1 MATASLHHP
10 PSPVVRT
17 PPTYGRF
24 PLGVLPE
31 FRRDPLGLYVGLM
44 QQYRDLVRLRFGPR
58 YSYTLFH
65 PELIKR
71 VLVDNNK
78 NYQRNAFGN
87 ELLKQQIGLN
97 LLTGDGDFW
106 LHQRRLMQPAF
117 HRQRIQGFG
126 TIITTSAEAMLA
138 RWAATPPGAALN
150 IAHEMM
156 QVTLQVVGQ
165 ALFSTDLLQDSRGLG
180 HSIEVSSQFYAYRLG
195 QLIRTP
201 LWLSTRRNRE
211 YKAAI
216 QPVLHLVPDMITARR
231 QLIANQG
238 TADET
243 GRQYDML
250 DLLLDARDEETGAA
264 MSDEQLATEIRMFI
278 AAGHET
284 TSNTLTWTL
293 YLLSQHPEVEAK
305 LLAEIDGVLNGRT
318 PTVAALPQLV
328 YTKMVIDEAMR
339 LYPAAWIIARQAIGE
354 DQLGDYHI
362 PPKQGAVIPIFAV
375 HRHPDFWVEPD
386 RFDPER
392 FTPVAATQQHRFAF
406 LPFGGGPRQCIGAG
420 FAQTE
425 AQLILPMILQRYRLR
440 LQPGS
445 AVVPEP
451 LVTLRVKGGLPM
463 TLAPR
468 MS

>member
-10 PSPVVRT
+10 PATVRT

-24 PLGVLPE
+24 LIGVLPE
-31 FRRDPLGLYVGLM
+31 FRRDPLQLFVGLM

-65 PELIKR
+65 PDLVKR
-71 VLVDNNK
+71 VLVDNHK
-78 NYQRNAFGN
+78 NYERNAFGN

-97 LLTGDGDFW
+97 LLTSDGDFW
-106 LHQRRLMQPAF
+106 LRQRRLMQPAF

-126 TIITTSAEAMLA
+126 TIITQSAAAMLD
-138 RWAATPPGAALN
+138 RWAATPPGAVLDV
-150 IAHEMM
+150 AHEMM

-165 ALFSTDLLQDSRGLG
+165 SLFSTDLLQDSQGLG

-195 QLIRTP
+195 QLFRTP
-201 LWLSTRRNRE
+201 LWLPTRRNRE
-211 YKAAI
+211 YKAATNA
-216 QPVLHLVPDMITARR
+216 VLHVVPAMITARR
-231 QLIANQG
+231 QLIAAQG

-250 DLLLDARDEETGAA
+250 DLLLDVRDEETGAA

-293 YLLSQHPEVEAK
+293 YLLSQHPEVDER
-305 LLAEIDGVLNGRT
+305 LLAEVDSVLNGRT
-318 PTVAALPQLV
+318 PTVADLPQLV
-328 YTKMVIDEAMR
+328 YTKQVIEEAMR
-339 LYPAAWIIARQAIGE
+339 LYPAAWLIARQSIGE
-354 DQLGDYHI
+354 DRLGEYHV
-362 PPKQGAVIPIFAV
+362 PPKQGALIPIFAI
-375 HRHPDFWVEPD
+375 HRHPEFWVEPE
-386 RFDPER
+386 RFDPDR
-392 FTPVAATQQHRFAF
+392 FAPEAVAQQHRFAF

-440 LQPGS
+440 LQPGYT
-445 AVVPEP
+445 VVPEP

-463 TLAPR
+463 TLVPR
-468 MS
+468 TA